1 MNIAIAIGI
10 IVGFLISAFGISLDL
25 ACLFIDRNWN
35 DMPEKDHELLRNG
48 EVLNNCFK
56 LGTFL
61 MWLGELIFLASL
73 IAGAVHWLA

>member
-1 MNIAIAIGI
+1 MNIAIAIGVI
-10 IVGFLISAFGISLDL
+10 IGFLISAFGISLDL
-25 ACLFIDRNWN
+25 VCLFIDRNWN
-35 DMPEKDHELLRNG
+35 DMSEKDHELLRNG